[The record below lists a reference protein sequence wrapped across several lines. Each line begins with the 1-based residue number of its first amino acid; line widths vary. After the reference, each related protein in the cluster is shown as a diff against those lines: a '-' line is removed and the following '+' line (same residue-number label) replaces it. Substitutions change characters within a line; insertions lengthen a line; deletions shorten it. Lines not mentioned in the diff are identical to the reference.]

1 MCASE
6 STTRADSQHAAT
18 AIDSTSSH
26 LHLQSRSPP
35 GGKDMNYKPVATN
48 NHQMAAPYSTE
59 LASTPVK
66 CDVNAHGD
74 QLSNSISSTDGQEM
88 AAPFSTHL
96 STPAQCGNN
105 QGYNVCNVS
114 AAKILQMAAPSRS
127 ELGKAE
133 TATEQ
138 EKTPQHDQ
146 TRSEVPPSAGQRV
159 AGNVGPSYQEAGS
172 SDSSVSD
179 EEGSASRD
187 QYEEVESGVLHQEL
201 EKCDPVSALR
211 IHPNDRRKLIRY
223 VSYQVLHSHRPT

>member
-18 AIDSTSSH
+18 ASDSTSSH
-26 LHLQSRSPP
+26 LHLQPHSPP
-35 GGKDMNYKPVATN
+35 GGKDMNYNPVATN
-48 NHQMAAPYSTE
+48 DHQMAAPYSTE
-59 LASTPVK
+59 LATTPVK
-66 CDVNAHGD
+66 CDVDAHGD

-105 QGYNVCNVS
+105 QGNNLCNVS
-114 AAKILQMAAPSRS
+114 AAKTLQMAAPSRS

-133 TATEQ
+133 TVTEP
-138 EKTPQHDQ
+138 EKTPQHDP
-146 TRSEVPPSAGQRV
+146 TPSAGQRV
-159 AGNVGPSYQEAGS
+159 AGNVGPLDDEAGS

-179 EEGSASRD
+179 EDGSASRD

-211 IHPNDRRKLIRY
+211 IHPNDRRKVIRY
-223 VSYQVLHSHRPT
+223 VSYQVLHSHRPLF